1 MPDYRLYRLNPFSGH
16 IDGVE
21 DMSASDDIEAVCLV
35 QSLRRTVPVE
45 LWRGGVKVVRI
56 DAPPEIVPPAPNLA
70 VAPRA
75 VQPRP
80 AAPPAVAPSKPR
92 PRPAASRPPVRPR
105 PGLPDPVNA

>member
-35 QSLRRTVPVE
+35 QSLQRTVPVE

-56 DAPPEIVPPAPNLA
+56 DAPPEIVPPAPTLA
-70 VAPRA
+70 AARAAP
-75 VQPRP
+75 PRP
-80 AAPPAVAPSKPR
+80 AAPHAVAPSKPR
-92 PRPAASRPPVRPR
+92 PRPAASRPPLRPSPR
-105 PGLPDPVNA
+105 LPDPVNA

>member
-21 DMSASDDIEAVCLV
+21 NMSASDDIEAICLV
-35 QSLRRTVPVE
+35 QNLERTVPVE

-70 VAPRA
+70 AAPRA
-75 VQPRP
+75 ARPRP
-80 AAPPAVAPSKPR
+80 TAPHAVAPSKPR
-92 PRPAASRPPVRPR
+92 PRPAASRALQRPS